1 MQIIINE
8 DEILEAIKGYISNQ
22 GIVTA
27 GREITV
33 ELTAGRGP
41 NGSRA
46 TVEITKFDGSPTTHE
61 VFTSGNVKTV
71 EKAVDD
77 VEVIDKAA
85 KEKPEPKETSEAAV
99 FPAEEVKEEPPVEVL
114 EESAETPAPSG
125 DSLFGY

>member
-22 GIVTA
+22 GIITA

-46 TVEITKFDGSPTTHE
+46 TVEITKFEGSPTTHE

-77 VEVIDKAA
+77 VEEVI

>member
-46 TVEITKFDGSPTTHE
+46 TVEITKFEGSPTTHE

-77 VEVIDKAA
+77 VEEVI
-85 KEKPEPKETSEAAV
+85 KEKPEPKKTSEAAV

>member
-22 GIVTA
+22 GIITA
-27 GREITV
+27 GREITI

-46 TVEITKFDGSPTTHE
+46 TVEITKPDGSPTTHE
-61 VFTSGNVKTV
+61 VFSSDDEKAV

-77 VEVIDKAA
+77 VEEVI

>member
-22 GIVTA
+22 GIVTT
-27 GREITV
+27 GREITI

-46 TVEITKFDGSPTTHE
+46 TVEITKFEGSPTTHE

-77 VEVIDKAA
+77 VEEVI

>member
-22 GIVTA
+22 GIITA

-46 TVEITKFDGSPTTHE
+46 TVEITKFEGSPTTHE

-77 VEVIDKAA
+77 VEEVI
-85 KEKPEPKETSEAAV
+85 KEKPKPEPKETSEAAV

>member
-46 TVEITKFDGSPTTHE
+46 TVEITKFEGSPTTHE

-77 VEVIDKAA
+77 VEEVI

>member
-22 GIVTA
+22 GIITA

-46 TVEITKFDGSPTTHE
+46 TVEITKPDGSPTTHE
-61 VFTSGNVKTV
+61 VFSSDDEKAV

-77 VEVIDKAA
+77 VEEVI

>member
-46 TVEITKFDGSPTTHE
+46 TVEITKFEGSPTTHE

-77 VEVIDKAA
+77 VEEVI
-85 KEKPEPKETSEAAV
+85 KEKPKPKPKETSEATGNT
-99 FPAEEVKEEPPVEVL
+99 AEEVKEEPPVEVL

>member
-46 TVEITKFDGSPTTHE
+46 TVEITKPDGSPTTHE
-61 VFTSGNVKTV
+61 VFSSDDEKAV

-77 VEVIDKAA
+77 VEEVI